1 MRKTT
6 AAVFTAAAIIATP
19 GVAAQAVELP
29 ASVSVQASDTAS
41 DDVQD
46 VAEDAEDSM
55 DWGLLGLLGLIGLAG
70 LAGRKRADRADHTTT
85 RDHTRATRTD
95 VNRDGRTDHR
105 DVTDRDGDGRLG

>member
-19 GVAAQAVELP
+19 GIAAQAVELP
-29 ASVSVQASDTAS
+29 ASVSIQASDTATE
-41 DDVQD
+41 DVQD
-46 VAEDAEDSM
+46 TAEDAEDSM
-55 DWGLLGLLGLIGLAG
+55 DWGLLGLLGLLGLAG

-85 RDHTRATRTD
+85 SHDRAARTD